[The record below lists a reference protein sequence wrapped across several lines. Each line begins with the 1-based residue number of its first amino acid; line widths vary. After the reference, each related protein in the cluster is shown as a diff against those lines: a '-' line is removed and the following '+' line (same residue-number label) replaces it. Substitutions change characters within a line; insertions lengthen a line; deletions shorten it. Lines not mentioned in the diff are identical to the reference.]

1 MAYSYTYETHKTHAP
16 IRKIAVYC
24 GSATGNRPCYADA
37 AKRLGKQMAQ
47 KQMQL
52 IYGGG
57 GIGLMQVIAETV
69 LEHGGSVTGVI
80 PEPMLRQKLAHPS
93 LTQTYVVQTMHE
105 RKAKMAELADAFI
118 AMPGGYGTWEEIL
131 ETVTWNQLGIHHKI
145 CGILNTD
152 GYYDSLLALLARAE
166 HDGFMRSECR
176 QLVLS
181 DAEPESLLERILTA
195 VPTSSTL
202 WNN

>member
-1 MAYSYTYETHKTHAP
+1 MAYPYTYKTPETRPP
-16 IRKIAVYC
+16 IQKIAVYC
-24 GSATGNRPCYADA
+24 GSASGNLAIYTDS
-37 AKRLGKQMAQ
+37 AKRLGERMAQ
-47 KQMQL
+47 KQIQL

-57 GIGLMQVIAETV
+57 GIGLMQTIAEAV
-69 LEHGGSVTGVI
+69 LGHGGAVIGVI
-80 PEPMLRQKLAHPS
+80 PEPMVRQKLVHPS

-131 ETVTWNQLGIHHKI
+131 EAITWNQLGIHHKP
-145 CGILNTD
+145 CGILNTG
-152 GYYDSLLALLARAE
+152 GYYDPLLAQLDRAE

-181 DAEPESLLERILTA
+181 DAVPESLLERILAA
-195 VPTSSTL
+195 VPTCSTL
-202 WNN
+202 WHG